1 MEWLYEN
8 NDDNSARFV
17 LGQVLN
23 PNGKTLLCFGINPS
37 TACPESLDNTI
48 RKVISIGNY
57 NGYENWIMLNI
68 YPQRATNPDDMH
80 SEPDDALRKA
90 NLLHIRK
97 IAEAYPECD
106 VLLAYGNLISKRK
119 YLRECLDEILTVLS
133 KEQGKKI
140 KVIKLTKAN
149 NPVHPLYQ
157 SKNSILKD
165 YVLSDSI

>member
-23 PNGKTLLCFGINPS
+23 PSGKTLLCFGINPS
-37 TACPESLDNTI
+37 TACPENLDNTI

-68 YPQRATNPDDMH
+68 YPQRATNPEDMH
-80 SEPDDALRKA
+80 SDPDEALIKA
-90 NLLHIRK
+90 NLLHIGL

-106 VLLAYGNLISKRK
+106 AYGNLISKRK
-119 YLRECLDEILTVLS
+119 YLRECLDEILKLLS
-133 KEQGKKI
+133 EEQGKKI
-140 KVIKLTKAN
+140 KVIKLTKAK

-157 SKNSILKD
+157 SKNSVLKD
-165 YVLSDSI
+165 YIV